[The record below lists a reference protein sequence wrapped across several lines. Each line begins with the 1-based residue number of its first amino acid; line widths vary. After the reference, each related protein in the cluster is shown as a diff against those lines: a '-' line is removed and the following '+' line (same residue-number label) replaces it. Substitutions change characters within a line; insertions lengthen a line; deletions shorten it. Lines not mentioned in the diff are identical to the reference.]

1 MKTISAVR
9 LVCAAALLA
18 ALLMLAGCARRADVC
33 DVLAAALGSAPD
45 RPEGSVY
52 STSAESG
59 SEVYLQVWGAAP
71 TTTSAST
78 TKSSNGFGIDI
89 PRISD
94 IF

>member
-1 MKTISAVR
+1 MKRS
-9 LVCAAALLA
+9 VCCILIFLE
-18 ALLMLAGCARRADVC
+18 LYFLTGCKSADVKKVEKSN
-33 DVLAAALGSAPD
+33 DGTHQAGKVIASTPSA
-45 RPEGSVY
+45 G
-52 STSAESG
+52 TSAESG